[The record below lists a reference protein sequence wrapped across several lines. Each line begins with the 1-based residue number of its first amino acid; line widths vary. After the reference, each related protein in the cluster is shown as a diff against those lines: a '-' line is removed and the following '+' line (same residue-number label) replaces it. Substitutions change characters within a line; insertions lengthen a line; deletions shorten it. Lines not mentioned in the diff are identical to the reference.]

1 MSTVEATTPPF
12 SGRLP
17 SLIAAE
23 GPEKAGT
30 RLLVA
35 WREDQRVEHDGF
47 ARLGSYLRSG
57 DVVVVNTSA
66 TLPAAV
72 PAEGG
77 MLVHLSTELPDG
89 RWVVELRRPC
99 GAGSLPFA
107 EGRVGQSLALA
118 GGGRAVLGDA
128 YPGGTAPPARLWS
141 ASLDLPGGVNAYLA
155 RAGRPIRYGCTEQSW
170 PIAAYQTVFARHP
183 GSAEMASAARGFTT
197 ELVVDLVVRGV
208 VLVPVTLHT
217 GVSSQEVGEPP
228 CSERYQVPAP
238 TAEAV
243 NAARRRGGRVVA
255 VGTTVT
261 RALESA
267 ADAAGVVHPARGWTE
282 LVVTPERGVRV
293 VDALITGWHE
303 PQASHLQL
311 LEAVA
316 GGPLL
321 QRSYAAAWAE
331 GYLGHEFGD
340 FHLILP

>member
-1 MSTVEATTPPF
+1 MSATGLVPMVALAPAQGPQH
-12 SGRLP
+12 SGN
-17 SLIAAE
+17 
-23 GPEKAGT
+23 

-35 WREDQRVEHDGF
+35 WRGDQGLEHGAF
-47 ARLGSYLRSG
+47 AELGSYLRSG

-72 PAEGG
+72 TAEGG
-77 MLVHLSTELPDG
+77 LLVHLSTQLPDG

-99 GAGSLPFA
+99 RAGSLPFGD
-107 EGRVGQSLALA
+107 GRVGQSLILA
-118 GGGRAVLGDA
+118 EGGRVVLDDS
-128 YPGGTAPPARLWS
+128 YPGGTTTPARLWT
-141 ASLDLPGGVNAYLA
+141 ASLDLPGGLTSFLA
-155 RAGRPIRYGCTEQSW
+155 RAGRPIRYGCVERSW
-170 PIAAYQTVFARHP
+170 PLAAYQTVFARHP
-183 GSAEMASAARGFTT
+183 GSAEMPSAARGFTPD
-197 ELVVDLVVRGV
+197 LVVDLVVRGV

-217 GVSSQEVGEPP
+217 GVSSQELGEPP
-228 CSERYQVPAP
+228 YPERYQVPAS
-238 TAEAV
+238 TAEVV
-243 NAARRRGGRVVA
+243 NAARQRGARVVA

-267 ADAAGVVHPARGWTE
+267 AGATGVVHPARGWTE

-293 VDALITGWHE
+293 VDGLITGWHE

-316 GGPLL
+316 GRPLVE
-321 QRSYAAAWAE
+321 RSYAAARAE